1 TTEIYTLS
9 LHDALPISQTSSSY
23 SFFTIS
29 LQTFH
34 HWGALD
40 LSKQTKTIFYITLNI
55 YPSFLNV
62 LNHLVTY
69 IYFPTTRGR
78 SPPLKL
84 QYFIE
89 DQWGHTRTNSQT
101 SSSYRFFT
109 ISLQTFHHWGR

>member
-1 TTEIYTLS
+1 
-9 LHDALPISQTSSSY
+9 
-23 SFFTIS
+23 
-29 LQTFH
+29 
-34 HWGALD
+34 
-40 LSKQTKTIFYITLNI
+40 TKTIFYITLNI

-109 ISLQTFHHWGR
+109 ISPQTFHHWGALDLSKQTKTIFYMTLNNYPLFLMRSAERRVGTECRSRW